1 MAFQESKSPMGTVV
15 VPSLLS
21 LLLLGPGTPDDVVAV
36 VAAGEETN
44 EEALEGFSEAN
55 FLTFFCVDR
64 LFFKLQPP
72 KSKLK
77 TVGRI

>member
-15 VPSLLS
+15 PSLLS
-21 LLLLGPGTPDDVVAV
+21 SLLVLGPGTPDDA

-44 EEALEGFSEAN
+44 EEALEDFSN
-55 FLTFFCVDR
+55 FLTFFCVDL

-77 TVGRI
+77 AVGRI